1 MSHPRLIGLLLALIT
16 LVAYLPVARD
26 GFVNFDDDDYVTNN
40 QIVQNGLAWAGIKWA
55 FTTWHASNWHPL
67 TWLSHMT
74 DCELFGLNAGAQHY
88 INVLFHTANSV
99 LLLLL
104 LFRLTGA
111 LWPAAFV
118 AALFAWHSLHVE
130 SVAWIS
136 ERKDVLST
144 CFGLLALLAYARY
157 AREVTGGGWRV
168 TGNQPGTAPSPVTRH
183 PSRFYALALFFFAL
197 GLMAKPM
204 LVTLPFVLLLLDYW
218 PLQRFPNFKSDVK
231 AVSRPLLEKWPF
243 FLLAAA
249 SCIVTFLA
257 QRAIAVRTL
266 QQYPLSLRLGNVP
279 LSYARYL
286 WKAIW
291 PSKLAVIY
299 PLQNQPSWA
308 AMLTAVVFLAFITWP
323 AWCMRQRHPYSLV
336 GWLWFLGTLVPVIG
350 LVQVGSAAMA
360 DRYTY
365 FPLVGV
371 FIAVTFLGRDWAIR
385 FRLST
390 AAVAVAGS
398 LVLTGCLLMLEHQLS
413 YWKDGE
419 TLFSHAVAVTKN
431 GDVAYYGLARALESR
446 GYQTGAMTNYQEAV
460 RANPRNVWA
469 HNNLGIILSETGKTN
484 EALAEYQEAMKLDPQ
499 DPLARINLGTLLV
512 KMGRFDEGMNQYE
525 HAEQLNPNDS
535 RPYYFMGNALLSQG
549 RDAEAVDNFRKV
561 IQLDPKDFPRL
572 AFLARMLASHEN
584 SQIRNGA
591 EAVAL
596 AEKANDL
603 TGGQQPFVL
612 DTLAM
617 SYAEAGRF
625 QDAQQV
631 EQRAIQ
637 LAQGAG
643 LEQTNAMFQRLELY
657 KSGRPY
663 RKTFTNSSPQNL
675 PKN

>member
-1 MSHPRLIGLLLALIT
+1 MSRPRLIALLLALFT
-16 LVAYLPVARD
+16 LVAYLPVARN
-26 GFVNFDDDDYVTNN
+26 GFVNYDDDDYVTNN
-40 QIVQNGLAWAGIKWA
+40 QIVRNGLAWVGIKWA
-55 FTTWHASNWHPL
+55 FTTWHASNWHPV
-67 TWLSHMT
+67 TWLSHML
-74 DCELFGLNAGAQHY
+74 DCQLFSLNAGAHHSV
-88 INVLFHTANSV
+88 NVLFHMANAV

-104 LFRLTGA
+104 LFRLTNA
-111 LWPAAFV
+111 LWPSAFV
-118 AALFAWHSLHVE
+118 AALFAWHPLHVE
-130 SVAWIS
+130 SVVWIS

-157 AREVTGGGWRV
+157 AQKKSRVVGGRGSKADTTV
-168 TGNQPGTAPSPVTRH
+168 PALD
-183 PSRFYALALFFFAL
+183 SRLWTFDYTLALACFAL
-197 GLMAKPM
+197 GLMSKPM
-204 LVTLPFVLLLLDYW
+204 LVTLPFVMLLLDYW
-218 PLQRFPNFKSDVK
+218 PLQRFPNFKSEVK
-231 AVSRPLLEKWPF
+231 AVYRLALEKWPF
-243 FLLAAA
+243 FSLAAA

-257 QRAIAVRTL
+257 QRAIAVRTF
-266 QQYPLSLRLGNVP
+266 QQYPLNLRLGNVP
-279 LSYARYL
+279 LAYTQYL

-308 AMLTAVVFLAFITWP
+308 AAATAVAFLAFITWP
-323 AWCMRQRHPYSLV
+323 AWCLRRRHPYLLV

-371 FIAVTFLGRDWAIR
+371 FIAITFLGRDWAVR
-385 FRLST
+385 FRLPT
-390 AAVAVAGS
+390 AAVAVAVG
-398 LVLTGCLLMLEHQLS
+398 LVLTGCLLMLEQQLS

-431 GDVAYYGLARALESR
+431 GDVAYYGLARALETR
-446 GYQTGAMTNYQEAV
+446 GCQTGAMANYQAAV

-469 HNNLGIILSETGKTN
+469 HNNLGINLSETGKTN
-484 EALAEYQEAMKLDPQ
+484 EALAEFQEAMKLDPQ
-499 DPLARINLGTLLV
+499 DLLARINLGALLV

-525 HAEQLNPNDS
+525 QAAQLNPDDS

-561 IQLDPKDFPRL
+561 IQLDPKGFPRL
-572 AFLARMLASHEN
+572 AFLARVLASDEN

-657 KSGRPY
+657 QSGRPY